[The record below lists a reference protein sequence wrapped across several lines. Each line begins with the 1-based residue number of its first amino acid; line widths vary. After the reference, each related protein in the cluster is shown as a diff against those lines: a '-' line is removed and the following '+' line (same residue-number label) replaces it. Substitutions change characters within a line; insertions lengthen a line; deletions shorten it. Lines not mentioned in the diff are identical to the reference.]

1 MPSFLL
7 TTTHP
12 PSPPP
17 PPLFSFQAR
26 AVRDEV
32 AWARAVY
39 DGRRLKEL
47 GPDVPPLADVLAATG
62 ANVTWPEFQRWVSLV
77 ASYAFH
83 LPDDAGVT
91 RAVFLPLLDLLNHG
105 DADVN
110 NCDVVREGAA
120 FVARA
125 TRDIKAGD
133 EVSFSYS
140 WGQARPDHQFMH
152 YGFLNRARDAA
163 PHLACVDVANKTLW
177 DCPAPDEMELGLKRE
192 RERGRGGGVGEGG
205 GERGGK
211 KKNCGGVG
219 VGSSTERGR
228 GGERLRRPPPSFPR
242 PAAHTQPSIAHTHP
256 PPSPTATPKDEAE
269 AARLQAI
276 LDAFPTTEA
285 EDLVLRQSECGLDG
299 GHARAARTPHAPHTY
314 ARDAHCDAIPPPS
327 PQSSPKRTGARP
339 LSSSSGPPA
348 SAPCARP
355 STATVAGRRRR
366 RVIASCEGKGRV
378 GGGGGLRF
386 AMAGAVVRRMC
397 GAWVCVTQRQA
408 AAMRRIE
415 RRGGRGGAEQ
425 EFEGGGWTVR
435 RGACCGACGV
445 LIAAHGRGLMCLDHR
460 RGASGV

>member
-1 MPSFLL
+1 MGGGRTLPRGGGWRLPSFLL

-17 PPLFSFQAR
+17 PPLFSSQAR

-110 NCDVVREGAA
+110 NCDVAREGAA

-192 RERGRGGGVGEGG
+192 REIGRGGGR
-205 GERGGK
+205 ERGQK
-211 KKNCGGVG
+211 KKLWRGG

-228 GGERLRRPPPSFPR
+228 GGERLRRFPPSSLAPPLTHSPRSPTHIPHPLQQPPPRTRPR
-242 PAAHTQPSIAHTHP
+242 PPGCRPSWTRSPRPRPRTWFCAKVSADWTGGMPAPHARPTRRTHTHATLTATQPRP
-256 PPSPTATPKDEAE
+256 PPLR
-269 AARLQAI
+269 ARQK
-276 LDAFPTTEA
+276 
-285 EDLVLRQSECGLDG
+285 GLAQG
-299 GHARAARTPHAPHTY
+299 PCRPVQGH
-314 ARDAHCDAIPPPS
+314 
-327 PQSSPKRTGARP
+327 PQARP
-339 LSSSSGPPA
+339 
-348 SAPCARP
+348 APGHRP
-355 STATVAGRRRR
+355 LQWPGD
-366 RVIASCEGKGRV
+366 GD
-378 GGGGGLRF
+378 
-386 AMAGAVVRRMC
+386 AGA
-397 GAWVCVTQRQA
+397 
-408 AAMRRIE
+408 
-415 RRGGRGGAEQ
+415 
-425 EFEGGGWTVR
+425 
-435 RGACCGACGV
+435 
-445 LIAAHGRGLMCLDHR
+445 
-460 RGASGV
+460 